1 MDSGIGFNCL
11 CYLDCLGRVH
21 EILSGKS
28 FILVCTIIFRHL
40 VKIRFELLL
49 IGVND
54 NYSRKATQQIPPSA
68 PSGSL
73 HEETF
78 QL

>member
-1 MDSGIGFNCL
+1 MVPWANSGHMCHVASM
-11 CYLDCLGRVH
+11 GRVH